1 MDLDT
6 ACIPLGHIQTYFDL
20 RKSLVMEIDWL
31 TKRSRI
37 SVRNPHEILEGII
50 GIDQQDFYRNAGIQY
65 VPGESGQFISAR
77 QCLALVDQA
86 IRALK
91 MPYLGLAMG
100 NLMTI
105 SHHGMAG
112 VAAVTQPTL
121 RECLE
126 CVCRFCM
133 ELFPPLEMSL
143 RMEGAKGM
151 FIIGENVSLAPYT
164 HFFYELNL
172 VSFYNIF
179 LHLVGGEIQPERVDF
194 SYPEPAWGYIYRR
207 YFRCPV
213 YFNQPETRIVADA
226 ALANYELPLANRLM
240 AMNAE
245 KTLFENIPTKAIR
258 LLPLRLRRLLLRYY
272 GAFPSLE
279 TAASELGMSSRTL
292 RRKLAEG
299 GTTYQKELDAVRK
312 KLAKEYFLRGGTSV
326 TELALLLGYADSS
339 SFAKAFRRWTGLAPK
354 DFQLRVENSR
364 KESACQE
371 NRGQGMGQGLSEGIR

>member
-20 RKSLVMEIDWL
+20 RKSLVLEVDWL
-31 TKRSRI
+31 AKRSCI
-37 SVRNPHEILEGII
+37 DARNPHEILEGII
-50 GIDQQDFYRNAGIQY
+50 GIDQQSFYRNAGIHY
-65 VPGESGQFISAR
+65 TSGEQGRFISAR
-77 QCLALVDQA
+77 QCIALVEQA
-86 IRALK
+86 IEALK

-143 RMEGAKGM
+143 RIEDAKGM
-151 FIIGENVSLAPYT
+151 FIISENLSLSPYT

-179 LHLVGGEIQPERVDF
+179 MHLVGGEIQPERIDF
-194 SYPEPAWGYIYRR
+194 SYPEPTWGHIYRR

-213 YFNQPETRIVADA
+213 YFNQSETRIVGDA

-258 LLPLRLRRLLLRYY
+258 MLPLRLRRLLLRYY

-279 TAASELGMSSRTL
+279 NAASELGMSSRTL

-299 GTTYQKELDAVRK
+299 GTTYQKELDAVRE
-312 KLAKEYFLRGGTSV
+312 KLAREYFLRGGTSV

-339 SFAKAFRRWTGLAPK
+339 SFAKAFRRWTGMAPK
-354 DFQLRVENSR
+354 DFQLQVANPRQGARHSMGENLDLIP
-364 KESACQE
+364 
-371 NRGQGMGQGLSEGIR
+371 GGMQ